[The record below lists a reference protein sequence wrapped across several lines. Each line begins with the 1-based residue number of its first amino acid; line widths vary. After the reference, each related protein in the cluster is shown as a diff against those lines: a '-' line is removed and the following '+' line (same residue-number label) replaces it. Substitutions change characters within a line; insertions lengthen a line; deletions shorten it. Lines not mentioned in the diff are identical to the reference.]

1 MALVFGKA
9 SDFIL
14 DEPEVQGMYENIKN
28 GADLNV
34 ELEGTLVKRFEE
46 LLDLEQS
53 NEDLKLQSLLDEL
66 IKYQSIEQES
76 QKFLD
81 DQFNDVDRQIQDLL
95 TAI

>member
-1 MALVFGKA
+1 
-9 SDFIL
+9 
-14 DEPEVQGMYENIKN
+14 MYENIKN
-28 GADLNV
+28 GSDLNV